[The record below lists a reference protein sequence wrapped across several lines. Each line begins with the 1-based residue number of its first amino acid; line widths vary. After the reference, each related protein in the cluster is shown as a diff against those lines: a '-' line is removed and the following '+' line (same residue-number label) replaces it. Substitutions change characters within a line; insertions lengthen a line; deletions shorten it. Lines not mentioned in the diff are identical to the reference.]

1 MVSYFVNNQVIA
13 ENLYSDDC
21 QKKLS
26 ICLETNGFSFTV
38 INADKKMLAFGDIVC
53 NFPNTLSQIISLIK
67 QIFSDLRVDFVVMDE
82 VELIVMSN
90 KYTWIPGHLFEASHA
105 REYFNLVT
113 PLEVRELVCHDYSE
127 KIQAYSVFAY
137 ADTII
142 SAFKVAIPGIKIRS
156 QQSKMVES
164 SLLDRSKSK
173 SVIYVYVSKKSL
185 DVCVFSNKNFVLSN
199 SYVHE
204 TTDDIVYYLL
214 LIERQL
220 NLNSEN
226 VEVHISGDIDRKAF
240 TYMEKFFN
248 KLFLYSGNDSV
259 SFSADEM
266 YKIPL
271 YKYSLFL
278 G

>member
-1 MVSYFVNNQVIA
+1 
-13 ENLYSDDC
+13 
-21 QKKLS
+21 
-26 ICLETNGFSFTV
+26 
-38 INADKKMLAFGDIVC
+38 
-53 NFPNTLSQIISLIK
+53 
-67 QIFSDLRVDFVVMDE
+67 
-82 VELIVMSN
+82 
-90 KYTWIPGHLFEASHA
+90 
-105 REYFNLVT
+105 
-113 PLEVRELVCHDYSE
+113 
-127 KIQAYSVFAY
+127 
-137 ADTII
+137 
-142 SAFKVAIPGIKIRS
+142 
-156 QQSKMVES
+156 
-164 SLLDRSKSK
+164 
-173 SVIYVYVSKKSL
+173 
-185 DVCVFSNKNFVLSN
+185 
-199 SYVHE
+199 
-204 TTDDIVYYLL
+204 